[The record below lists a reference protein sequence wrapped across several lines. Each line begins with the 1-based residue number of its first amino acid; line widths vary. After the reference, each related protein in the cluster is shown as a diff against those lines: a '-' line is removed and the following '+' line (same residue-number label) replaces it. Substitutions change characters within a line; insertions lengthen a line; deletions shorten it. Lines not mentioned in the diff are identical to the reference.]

1 MSDRSSTNLQ
11 GMSNYNLMEARGMEG
26 DEEFSRYDTMEFLVS
41 EAEVTAYLNEAIE
54 EEDPKLLSA
63 VLDDIAKVRSMEF
76 TSPDTA

>member
-1 MSDRSSTNLQ
+1 
-11 GMSNYNLMEARGMEG
+11 MEG